1 MAQGIPKVVLEKL
14 HAVPLF
20 SGCNAKELRQI
31 ANLGARLNV
40 RDGTVLT
47 KQGKPGREFF
57 LLLDGAARCLVDGNQ
72 VTTFGSGDFFG
83 EMALLDR
90 GPRHATVVAEGPIE
104 VLVLYAG
111 EFGRALFGAF
121 GDSSPDRWGR
131 TLIQRAERARANATP
146 RT

>member
-1 MAQGIPKVVLEKL
+1 MARGIPKVVLEKL

-111 EFGRALFGAF
+111 EFDSLMDASPSITRKLLAAL
-121 GDSSPDRWGR
+121 
-131 TLIQRAERARANATP
+131 AERARANATP